1 MGGLRMPLSSAQE
14 TIVKDENRF
23 RVAVTGRRFGKTH
36 VAMRELAKHASQ
48 PDQQVWYVAPSYR
61 MAKGIVWDQLKGK
74 LKELRWIDQSNEAE
88 LKLRLKNGSVIHLK
102 GADNPDSLRGV
113 GLDFIVLDEFQ
124 DIDKRTWTEVLRP
137 TLSDK
142 GGKAMF
148 LGTPRGVGSFSH
160 EMFTMANETDNWG
173 AYTYTTLDGGNVP
186 ESEIEEA
193 KRDMDEKTF
202 QQEYLATFNTYSGQ
216 VYYNFDR
223 NYTVQAHNAPVHEIH
238 VGIDFNVDPMSCSI
252 AVIEG
257 RTVYFID
264 EIVMKGSNTDEV
276 CDELKRRYPNTRII
290 MYPDPAGRQR
300 KTSAGGR
307 TDISILQNAGFT
319 VKVRNAH
326 TPIRDRVN
334 SVNAKLKNSNGEHSL
349 FVDPKCR
356 QIITSLER
364 MVYKP
369 GTSVIE
375 KDGEL
380 DHMADAVGYLIDFL
394 FPLRTDY
401 DTGSTPQRWAFSGKN
416 NQARRYA

>member
-1 MGGLRMPLSSAQE
+1 MPLSNAQE
-14 TIVKDENRF
+14 KICSDNNRF

-36 VAMRELAKHASQ
+36 CAMRELAKHASE

-61 MAKGIVWDQLKGK
+61 MAKGIVWDQFKNK
-74 LKELRWIDQSNEAE
+74 LKDLRWIDQSNEAE

-113 GLDFIVLDEFQ
+113 GLDFIVMDEFQ
-124 DIDKRTWTEVLRP
+124 DIEPRVWTEVLRP

-148 LGTPRGVGSFSH
+148 LGTPRGVGSWSH
-160 EMFTMANETDNWG
+160 SMYTMAQETEDWG
-173 AYTYTTLDGGNVP
+173 SHTYTTLEGGNVP
-186 ESEIEEA
+186 EDEIEQA
-193 KRDMDEKTF
+193 KRDMDMKTF
-202 QQEYLATFNTYSGQ
+202 EQEYLATFNTYSGQ

-223 NYTVQAHNAPVHEIH
+223 DTTVKPFAGTVHEIH
-238 VGIDFNVDPMSCSI
+238 CGIDFNVDPMSVCI
-252 AVIEG
+252 ATIEG
-257 RTVYFID
+257 SQVHFHD
-264 EIVMKGSNTDEV
+264 EVVMKGSNTDEV
-276 CDELKRRYPNTRII
+276 CDELKRRYPNARIV

-307 TDISILQNAGFT
+307 TDISILQNAGFK
-319 VKVRNAH
+319 VNVRNAH

-334 SVNAKLKNSNGEHSL
+334 SVNSKLKNSNGIASL
-349 FVDPKCR
+349 FVDPKCK
-356 QIITSLER
+356 QIINSLER

-369 GTSVIE
+369 GTSIIE

-401 DTGSTPQRWAFSGKN
+401 EHSAPQRWAFTGN
-416 NQARRYA
+416 ANARRWN